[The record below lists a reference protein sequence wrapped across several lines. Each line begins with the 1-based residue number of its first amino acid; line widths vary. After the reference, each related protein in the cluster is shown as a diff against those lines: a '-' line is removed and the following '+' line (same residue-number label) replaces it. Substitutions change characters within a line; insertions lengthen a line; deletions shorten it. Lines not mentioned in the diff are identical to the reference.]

1 MKIDVCENM
10 KIKLKAKTGR
20 DGKHILHFPLP
31 TRIAC
36 LVLSRLA
43 LFAQK
48 FVNVALRR
56 HCSLLDS
63 SRDVHNLLLL
73 LRLRL
78 RLRLMVRHGCMIV
91 YIHAA
96 RLMLLLL
103 LLWLRLVLDIVL
115 IMQRRV
121 QKIVA
126 AHGCWSP
133 GAGPVSS

>member
-78 RLRLMVRHGCMIV
+78 RLMVRHGCMIV

-103 LLWLRLVLDIVL
+103 LLWLRLLLDIVL

>member
-78 RLRLMVRHGCMIV
+78 RLMVRHGCMIV